1 MQSSELSP
9 PQWHKKVAV
18 ILLEF
23 SKKKTHSVSP
33 ESRQQN
39 CCGRLH
45 AAVSCY
51 MSVLTGPGGRPQK
64 DGPGPAARPVPGLL
78 QQKHKVVRLL
88 WVFAPS
94 RIKTKNR
101 ILFSLNG
108 LLNGAEQGSMCQTS
122 RGREETPHEFL
133 TNNNGRGS
141 VGVVS
146 PLYASVSLFIIK
158 AAWRPAPWWR
168 WVCGIKSKSSRDKLK
183 SCFPLRPETAAC
195 ERVGCFVT

>member
-1 MQSSELSP
+1 MAQKSSGYFVRI
-9 PQWHKKVAV
+9 QQ
-18 ILLEF
+18 
-23 SKKKTHSVSP
+23 KKK
-33 ESRQQN
+33 
-39 CCGRLH
+39 
-45 AAVSCY
+45 
-51 MSVLTGPGGRPQK
+51 PQRI
-64 DGPGPAARPVPGLL
+64 PRVPAAELLWTPSRCRQLLHVGSNGSRRTASERRPWPSSPARPGLL

-158 AAWRPAPWWR
+158 AAWRPAP
-168 WVCGIKSKSSRDKLK
+168 
-183 SCFPLRPETAAC
+183 
-195 ERVGCFVT
+195 